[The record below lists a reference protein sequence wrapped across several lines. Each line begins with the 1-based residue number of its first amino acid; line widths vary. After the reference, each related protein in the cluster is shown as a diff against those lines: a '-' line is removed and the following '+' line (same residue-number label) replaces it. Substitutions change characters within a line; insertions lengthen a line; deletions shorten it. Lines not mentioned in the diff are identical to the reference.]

1 MASNDD
7 GQCPV
12 CEVDVD
18 DMGDHLVTCRGN
30 RDLIYRHDSLRNIIY
45 SAAQSAA
52 LALRKECPSLI
63 PNSNSHPADIFL
75 PCWKQGRPAA
85 LDVTVISP
93 VQQLTVD
100 RASVIQGHALSVAED
115 RKYRSQYDDCLQAGI
130 SFITLAM
137 ESFGG
142 WSPIA
147 VSIIREMGKLQA
159 HRLGLSPS
167 HTVSHLF
174 QRLSI
179 ALWRGN
185 AAMWAARLP
194 ILSPTDDGVV

>member
-1 MASNDD
+1 M
-7 GQCPV
+7 V
-12 CEVDVD
+12 
-18 DMGDHLVTCRGN
+18 
-30 RDLIYRHDSLRNIIY
+30 II
-45 SAAQSAA
+45 
-52 LALRKECPSLI
+52 
-63 PNSNSHPADIFL
+63 N
-75 PCWKQGRPAA
+75 
-85 LDVTVISP
+85 
-93 VQQLTVD
+93 
-100 RASVIQGHALSVAED
+100 
-115 RKYRSQYDDCLQAGI
+115 
-130 SFITLAM
+130 AM

-185 AAMWAARLP
+185 AVMWAARLP